1 MQGKEPGPQ
10 LTPDSGVLTL
20 QLVKPPTKSPDILT
34 VFNMLPGIST
44 LNQHLFASRYIPL
57 FKSYRSRS
65 RYYALVFHSS
75 RFIVTVGSITVPA
88 LLALQSTDNLK
99 WLTWIISLA
108 VTIFNG
114 ILTLFKIDKKYYYLH
129 TVRGVLE
136 SEAYQFLSLAG
147 RYGKTK
153 DGTTTNSYAYQ
164 FPYFCI
170 AMEKI
175 RMKQIE
181 EEYFKADNTEKN
193 KDLTQTK
200 SEIVPP
206 SAAGQ
211 PSEEMK
217 QWQEAAVRQQ
227 SHQLGVPITFSTP
240 FFRQTQVAHSSPQIP
255 PSAMPSSPPSIARRN
270 SIMSPWQCN
279 NCKHWNLAIHDK
291 CIQCNMEHPEL
302 ATSPYWNC
310 PKCGLQIDKSVY
322 NCSRCEETA

>member
-10 LTPDSGVLTL
+10 PSGGVLTL
-20 QLVKPPTKSPDILT
+20 QLSNPPSQPPDILT

-44 LNQHLFASRYIPL
+44 LNQNLFASRYIPL
-57 FKSYRSRS
+57 FKSYRNRS

-88 LLALQSTDNLK
+88 LLSLQNTDNLK
-99 WLTWIISLA
+99 WLTWTISLA

-136 SEAYQFLSLAG
+136 SEAYQFLSLSG

-153 DGTTTNSYAYQ
+153 ETTITNSHSYQ

-181 EEYFKADNTEKN
+181 EEYFKADNNEKN
-193 KDLTQTK
+193 KEQGTQNK
-200 SEIVPP
+200 SDIIPP
-206 SAAGQ
+206 SAAAGQ
-211 PSEEMK
+211 QSEEMK

-227 SHQLGVPITFSTP
+227 SHDLGVPITFSTP
-240 FFRQTQVAHSSPQIP
+240 FFRSSARQASQTV
-255 PSAMPSSPPSIARRN
+255 RRN
-270 SIMSPWQCN
+270 SISPPWRCT
-279 NCKHWNLAIHDK
+279 NCEHMNLPIHSK
-291 CIQCNMEHPEL
+291 CAECNMEHPDL
-302 ATSPYWNC
+302 INSPTWTC
-310 PKCGLQIDKSVY
+310 PTCQSVISKSVHY
-322 NCSRCEETA
+322 CPRCEETN

>member
-1 MQGKEPGPQ
+1 MDGKERQPAQQPTQ
-10 LTPDSGVLTL
+10 DENPLVL
-20 QLVKPPTKSPDILT
+20 QLLAAKPNKSPDILT
-34 VFNMLPGIST
+34 VFNMLPGISA
-44 LNQHLFASRYIPL
+44 LNQNLFASRYIPL
-57 FKSYRSRS
+57 FKSYRYRS
-65 RYYALVFHSS
+65 RYYAFVFHSS

-136 SEAYQFLSLAG
+136 SEAYQFLALAG

-153 DGTTTNSYAYQ
+153 DNATTNSHAYQ

-193 KDLTQTK
+193 KDQTSQNK
-200 SEIVPP
+200 SDIVPP

-211 PSEEMK
+211 QSEEMK
-217 QWQEAAVRQQ
+217 QWQEAAVKQQ
-227 SHQLGVPITFSTP
+227 TQELGVPITFSTP
-240 FFRQTQVAHSSPQIP
+240 FFRRARETTERSNSI
-255 PSAMPSSPPSIARRN
+255 SPPWTCI
-270 SIMSPWQCN
+270 
-279 NCKHWNLAIHDK
+279 NCRHQNMAIHDK
-291 CIQCNMEHPEL
+291 CVECNMEHPDL
-302 ATSPYWNC
+302 ASSPYWQCPSCESIINKSIIKC
-310 PKCGLQIDKSVY
+310 PKCHP
-322 NCSRCEETA
+322 EENP

>member
-1 MQGKEPGPQ
+1 MDGKERLPHQSTYDEHPF
-10 LTPDSGVLTL
+10 VL
-20 QLVKPPTKSPDILT
+20 QLARTPPNKSPDILT
-34 VFNMLPGIST
+34 VFNMLPGISL
-44 LNQHLFASRYIPL
+44 LNQYLFASRYIPL
-57 FKSYRSRS
+57 FKSYRNRS

-88 LLALQSTDNLK
+88 LLSLQSADNLK
-99 WLTWIISLA
+99 WLTWTISLA

-153 DGTTTNSYAYQ
+153 DITATNSHAYQ

-181 EEYFKADNTEKN
+181 EEYFKADNSEKN
-193 KDLTQTK
+193 KDQQSQNK

-206 SAAGQ
+206 SASGQ
-211 PSEEMK
+211 QSDEMK
-217 QWQEAAVRQQ
+217 QWHESAVKQQ
-227 SHQLGVPITFSTP
+227 VSELGAPITFSTP
-240 FFRQTQVAHSSPQIP
+240 FFRQSSHRQPM
-255 PSAMPSSPPSIARRN
+255 SARN
-270 SIMSPWQCN
+270 SIAPPWTCI
-279 NCKHWNLAIHDK
+279 NCGQNNLAIQTK
-291 CIQCNMEHPEL
+291 CSSCNIEHPDIINSV
-302 ATSPYWNC
+302 TWTCPTCNKQNPKSTINC
-310 PKCGLQIDKSVY
+310 P
-322 NCSRCEETA
+322 NCSTEEPSY

>member
-1 MQGKEPGPQ
+1 MEGKERQPQ
-10 LTPDSGVLTL
+10 QQPQEEPPL
-20 QLVKPPTKSPDILT
+20 QLQLIRTPTKSPDILT
-34 VFNMLPGIST
+34 VFNMLPGISL
-44 LNQHLFASRYIPL
+44 LNQHLFASRYLPL
-57 FKSYRSRS
+57 FKSYRARS

-88 LLALQSTDNLK
+88 LLSLQSADNLK
-99 WLTWIISLA
+99 WLTWTISLA

-136 SEAYQFLSLAG
+136 SEAYQFLALAG

-153 DGTTTNSYAYQ
+153 DAAVTNSHAYQ

-181 EEYFKADNTEKN
+181 EEYFKPDNTDKN
-193 KDLTQTK
+193 KEQSSTQTN
-200 SEIVPP
+200 IVPP

-217 QWQEAAVRQQ
+217 QWQQAAVKQQ
-227 SHQLGVPITFSTP
+227 VSELGAPITFSTP
-240 FFRQTQVAHSSPQIP
+240 FFRQSSHRQPM
-255 PSAMPSSPPSIARRN
+255 SARN
-270 SIMSPWQCN
+270 SIAPPWTCINCGQLNIATHSKCSNCN
-279 NCKHWNLAIHDK
+279 I
-291 CIQCNMEHPEL
+291 EHPDIIN
-302 ATSPYWNC
+302 SPNWLC
-310 PKCGLQIDKSVY
+310 PKCNVYVPKSLPDCP
-322 NCSRCEETA
+322 NCTREERS